1 MFTEKDLIAGETVL
15 VWKEGKKD
23 VLLYLGSAGLAHF
36 VSGDNE
42 FKTGSDYVY
51 TIEELNK
58 YFNIE
63 QPKSNAVPLVK
74 KVYDFVPVRCRDY
87 DKSEWGN
94 FRLVAVCDYN
104 KGGYPYTVIDE
115 DGYSFVFRYCEFL
128 NK

>member
-15 VWKEGKKD
+15 VWKESD
-23 VLLYLGSAGLAHF
+23 VKVLYLGNAGLVHF
-36 VSGDNE
+36 VSRTND
-42 FKTGSDYVY
+42 FKIAGGLYY

-58 YFNIE
+58 YFTIK
-63 QPKSNAVPLVK
+63 QPKSNAVPLEK
-74 KVYDFVPVRCRDY
+74 KVYDFVPVRCRDN
-87 DKSEWGN
+87 DKSEWEN

-128 NK
+128 NEQ